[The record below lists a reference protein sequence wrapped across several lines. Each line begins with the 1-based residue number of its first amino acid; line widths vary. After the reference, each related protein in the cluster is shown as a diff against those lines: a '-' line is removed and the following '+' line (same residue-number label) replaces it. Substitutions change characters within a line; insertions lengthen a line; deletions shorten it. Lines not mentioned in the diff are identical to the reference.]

1 LESYYAYMTA
11 NGWLFSA
18 KLAWSNQVFRWASI
32 LAVASALAMSGF
44 FLWHVFPAA
53 RQNGAFI
60 LHYNV
65 YLGIDEV
72 RSWMWVFLPPLVWLG
87 LTLFDVV
94 LALGIYRADAFF
106 AWSLLVLAVAWAFP
120 WSVALFFLTYIN
132 V

>member
-1 LESYYAYMTA
+1 
-11 NGWLFSA
+11 
-18 KLAWSNQVFRWASI
+18 
-32 LAVASALAMSGF
+32 MSGF

-53 RQNGAFI
+53 REHGTFI

-72 RSWMWVFLPPLVWLG
+72 KSWSWVFLPPLVWFG
-87 LTLFDVV
+87 LTLLDVV
-94 LALGIYRADAFF
+94 LAFGIYQADAFF